1 MGSKKTITIVVLSI
15 LLLISSIGF
24 IVTLKNKNK
33 VQIKTKVK
41 EVYVEK
47 QREEIEKTENI
58 VFFGDSITELYPI
71 EDIYGNLP
79 VVRSGVS
86 GFKTQDL
93 LDRMDSMLYHYNP
106 TKVILLIGI
115 NDFMPDKS
123 EENQQYII
131 KNIKKIISEIKKH
144 RPKAKVYLESIYP
157 INYKMWKQSS
167 EESDNE
173 TIKHLNEQLLEYA
186 KKNDVVFI
194 NMFDELIDEE
204 GKLNEKYTNDGLHPN
219 TMGYAKI
226 TRVLVPYI
234 YE

>member
-1 MGSKKTITIVVLSI
+1 MGSKKTIAIVVLSI

-41 EVYVEK
+41 EVYGEK